1 MSDAVFTTPGV
12 LRVFLA
18 CDVCRRVVPHY
29 RVYGSKGMA
38 PGHCQC
44 GATQF
49 RPTTIPEWKA
59 ALWVLVVGWF
69 WRKTVR
75 RYAEWDP
82 RMPVR
87 HA

>member
-12 LRVFLA
+12 ARVFLT
-18 CDVCRRVVPHY
+18 CDHCKRVVPHY
-29 RVYGSKGMA
+29 RVYGHKTVA
-38 PGHCQC
+38 PGSCRC
-44 GATQF
+44 GCTQY

-59 ALWVLVVGWF
+59 AWWVLVVGWF

-75 RYAEWDP
+75 RYAEWDA